1 MIHCHN
7 NQHICLLPELIYFN
21 GFKTVFKFANL
32 FFYSFSPFSQECT
45 PNYHV
50 LCLFIAKKRV
60 NMCYVTYLPAFCKD
74 LISYLPEIESFLPCL
89 FTIEGFPLYS
99 ISPLPLAFAS
109 NCLEA

>member
-1 MIHCHN
+1 MALELHLS
-7 NQHICLLPELIYFN
+7 LLTYFSTR
-21 GFKTVFKFANL
+21 FHL
-32 FFYSFSPFSQECT
+32 SPRNVS